1 MHAAPNISI
10 SRKGNSLECV
20 ATGRVRAGV
29 RAIVDAHMHPE
40 RAHAFRDIRRYAS
53 YDILRDG
60 TVVTE
65 YPAKVAFF
73 EFAMHVNKKLSG
85 EGNSTTID
93 FYTPRGLAAFRGKWT
108 LTPETMGTR
117 VDLVQT
123 MEVPGWA
130 VRLLP
135 VASAFRSRIAR
146 AFEDMDALDVC
157 E

>member
-1 MHAAPNISI
+1 MSISI
-10 SRKGNSLECV
+10 AVKGNSLECV
-20 ATGRVRAGV
+20 ATGRVRSGV

-40 RAHAFRDIRRYAS
+40 KAGAFRDIGKYAS

-73 EFAMHVNKKLSG
+73 KFTMHVNKKLSRDG
-85 EGNSTTID
+85 DSTIVD
-93 FYTPRGLAAFRGKWT
+93 FYTPKGLAAFRGKWT
-108 LTPETMGTR
+108 LTPDVHGTR
-117 VDLVQT
+117 VDLAQT
-123 MEVPGWA
+123 MQVPGWA
-130 VRLLP
+130 LRVLP

-146 AFEDMDALDVC
+146 AFEDMDAL